1 MTWAICGVGIRT
13 LVWRC
18 WVSEG
23 GQSLELRGSSVEGG
37 GVPRTRR
44 KVEKQD
50 DAVLKCGQ
58 EKLCRW
64 EKQANNGTFPSN
76 VMTLKKNSLLIKNT
90 KLTYL
95 SIVCLSF

>member
-1 MTWAICGVGIRT
+1 MGSGLGHLSGVAGPEE
-13 LVWRC
+13 V
-18 WVSEG
+18 G
-23 GQSLELRGSSVEGG
+23 SLELRGSSVKGG
-37 GVPRTRR
+37 GGLRYQR

-50 DAVLKCGQ
+50 DAVLKCSQ